1 MILLPPLEPWF
12 DASFF
17 DEDSLF
23 IIIIIIIIIGG
34 LYHLAAK

>member
-1 MILLPPLEPWF
+1 MLLLPPLEPWF

-17 DEDSLF
+17 EEDSL
-23 IIIIIIIIIGG
+23 IIIIIIIGV

>member
-1 MILLPPLEPWF
+1 MLLLPPLEPWF

-17 DEDSLF
+17 DEDSL
-23 IIIIIIIIIGG
+23 IIIIIIIIGG

>member
-1 MILLPPLEPWF
+1 MLLLPPLEPWF

-17 DEDSLF
+17 EEDSL
-23 IIIIIIIIIGG
+23 IIIIIIIGG

>member
-1 MILLPPLEPWF
+1 MLLLPPLEPWF

-23 IIIIIIIIIGG
+23 IIIIGG

>member
-1 MILLPPLEPWF
+1 MLLLPPLESWF

-17 DEDSLF
+17 DEDSL
-23 IIIIIIIIIGG
+23 IIIIIIIIGG

>member
-1 MILLPPLEPWF
+1 MLLFPPLKPWF

-17 DEDSLF
+17 DVDSLF
-23 IIIIIIIIIGG
+23 IIIIIIGG